1 MKKLTGEERINK
13 FFTVMINTVIDYGI
27 VMGFWVRFML
37 YYIRGENP

>member
-27 VMGFWVRFML
+27 VLGF
-37 YYIRGENP
+37 